1 MVKNGIDC
9 IGDYSKLF
17 RGKRLGMITSVSGV
31 DVRLQSSIQILHN
44 QYGLSALFGPE
55 HGVRGDKA
63 AGEMVDTYNDPHT
76 GVPVYSLYRKDSKRL
91 TPEMLAGVDA
101 VVYDIQDLGVR
112 FYTFISTLI
121 YAMEDCAA
129 NGKELIVL
137 DRLDPLGGD
146 VVEGNL
152 LEPEYSSFVGAYPL
166 PMRYGL
172 TAGELATMVNHAQGI
187 GCNLTVVP
195 CTGWKRSQ
203 LFSDTGNLWMMP
215 SLGIPRFDTAVIYA
229 GTCIFEGTNLSEG
242 RGTSC
247 PFEIIGAPYID
258 GYQLSQHMNDKALPG
273 VLFTPAYFT
282 PSTSKHSGVAC
293 QGVHLHVTDAHA
305 YQSVCTGTAL
315 LYAVRSLYAQD
326 FAFLPPVRE
335 GGRSFIQLLGGGDAY
350 QQIEDEQALLKSFE
364 ADSANFAVYKQ
375 KFHLYE

>member
-9 IGDYSKLF
+9 IGDYSKQF
-17 RGKRLGMITSVSGV
+17 SGRRLGMITSVSGV

-63 AGEMVDTYNDPHT
+63 AGEMVETYNDPHT

-152 LEPEYSSFVGAYPL
+152 LEREYSSFVGAYPL

-195 CTGWKRSQ
+195 CRGWKRSQ

-215 SLGIPRFDTAVIYA
+215 SLGIPRFDTALIYA

-247 PFEIIGAPYID
+247 PFEMIGAPYID
-258 GYQLSQHMNDKALPG
+258 GYQLSQHMNAKALPG

-305 YQSVCTGTAL
+305 YQSVRTGTAL

-350 QQIEDEQALLKSFE
+350 QQFEDEQALLKSFE
-364 ADSANFAVYKQ
+364 ADSASFAVYKQ

>member
-17 RGKRLGMITSVSGV
+17 SGKRLGMITSVSGV

-195 CTGWKRSQ
+195 CQGWKRSQ

-258 GYQLSQHMNDKALPG
+258 GYQLSHHMNDKGVPG

-305 YQSVCTGTAL
+305 YQSVRTGTAL

>member
-17 RGKRLGMITSVSGV
+17 SGKRLGMITSVSGV

-195 CTGWKRSQ
+195 CQGWKRSQ

-258 GYQLSQHMNDKALPG
+258 GYQLSHHMNDKGLPG

-305 YQSVCTGTAL
+305 YQSVRTGTAL

-375 KFHLYE
+375 KFQLYE